1 MGTVV
6 GLGTALAPLGSVSP
20 ALAKKVAPAPAA
32 PAPTAATVAAPAA
45 GAAKVVQRPAL
56 PATEGLTKQLDLA
69 PAAGFIDNVIFSDGA
84 RLIYVVADSAGHAV
98 AHAVDLA
105 GGTETATWDVAQ
117 VSPRPTALEPVGANL
132 LVIGT
137 DDAGGAV
144 AGLVDG
150 AGKVTW
156 RAAAQRMTVIE
167 RDGARVLVLTN
178 RIEGATSTKH
188 TVELRTLLTG
198 RRIGKV
204 KALEVNGDNKAVKLG
219 FTVNHFLAG
228 GTLAVGTKDGAWD
241 KKLDARL
248 PDVAATYDLI
258 AGKLLST
265 TPIDDLKAHAL
276 RYGVLAKAAT
286 PEAFVR
292 WSTDGSTVERW
303 VGGDRTAL
311 TFDQAL
317 ALYKPDS
324 MLGVIAPGG
333 ATWVALTVDPTNAA
347 AVARKRTDPAYFD
360 LFAVSGTSATRRAR
374 ILATGKRF
382 AFGQV
387 AADRLW
393 VLERNT
399 GFDRGGKRLT
409 IYQVD

>member
-1 MGTVV
+1 MRTTRSWLLSTVV
-6 GLGTALAPLGSVSP
+6 GLGATLAPLGTITP

-32 PAPTAATVAAPAA
+32 PTPGPTKA
-45 GAAKVVQRPAL
+45 VQRPAL
-56 PATEGLTKQLDLA
+56 PATVGLTKQLDLA
-69 PAAGFIDNVIFSDGA
+69 PTDGFIDNVVFADA
-84 RLIYVVADSAGHAV
+84 TRLIYVTADSAGHAV
-98 AHAVDLA
+98 AHAIDLA
-105 GGTETATWDVAQ
+105 SGTETATWDVAQ
-117 VSPRPTALEPVGANL
+117 VSPRPTAIEPVGANL

-137 DDAGGAV
+137 DDAGDAV
-144 AGLVDG
+144 AGLIDG

-156 RAAAQRMTVIE
+156 RAAAQRLTVID
-167 RDGARVLVLTN
+167 RDGGRVLALAT
-178 RIEGATSTKH
+178 RTEGATTTKH

-204 KALEVNGDNKAVKLG
+204 KTLEVNGDNKAVKLG

-276 RYGVLAKAAT
+276 RYGVLAKATT

-303 VGGDRTAL
+303 QGGAATAL
-311 TFDQAL
+311 AFDQSL
-317 ALYKPDS
+317 TLYKPDS

-333 ATWVALTVDPTNAA
+333 ATWVGLTVDPTNPA
-347 AVARKRTDPAYFD
+347 AVARKRTDPVYFD
-360 LFAVSGTSATRRAR
+360 LFAVSGASATRRAR

-382 AFGQV
+382 AFGQL

-409 IYQVD
+409 IYSVD